1 MATRSTA
8 MDEDDRVFPKGVDV
22 MHPFAFNALSV
33 VVIGILFLLAA
44 SWLVLVSSG
53 LFALVDWLTS

>member
-1 MATRSTA
+1 

-53 LFALVDWLTS
+53 LFALGDWLTS